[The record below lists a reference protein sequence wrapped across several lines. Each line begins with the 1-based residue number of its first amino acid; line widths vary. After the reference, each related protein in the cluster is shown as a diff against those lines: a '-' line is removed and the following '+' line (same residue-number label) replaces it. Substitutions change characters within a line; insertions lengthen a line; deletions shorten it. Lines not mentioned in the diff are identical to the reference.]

1 MNGHDLQPP
10 RWTARLATPGAALAM
25 ALAAA
30 CVIMLLPQA
39 WLVPL
44 RAAAATVLR
53 PGQRA
58 ASMVR
63 GQAEGLL
70 AEARRHWNTSRQLA
84 EVEREVERLRDENRR
99 LAGELT
105 TRAPPRP
112 DEGPTDSERLL
123 QAATVR
129 ARFLGVQARAF
140 LKRHELLDAGARQG
154 VEAGALVVEPSQA
167 VIDRGRDARLAPG
180 RLVLDGA
187 CVWGKVVEVGPLTS
201 VVLRTTEPGYRDVV
215 RLATHSSPGR
225 PPRLGPEGILEGTG
239 EPLARIRMVP
249 VSVPV
254 EVGDE
259 VYASGSE
266 GVLPAPL
273 RCGRVARAELPA
285 GATHWDLWMEPAV
298 GPRPPDEVAVLKIE
312 LNPLRVARGP

>member
-30 CVIMLLPQA
+30 CVFVFLPQA
-39 WLVPL
+39 WLAPL
-44 RAAAATVLR
+44 RAVAGSALR
-53 PGQRA
+53 PGQQA
-58 ASMVR
+58 AGFLR
-63 GQAEGLL
+63 GQADDLL
-70 AEARRHWNTSRQLA
+70 AEARRHWDTARQLA
-84 EVEREVERLRDENRR
+84 EVQREIERLRDENRR
-99 LAGELT
+99 LADELT
-105 TRAPPRP
+105 TRTPPRP

-123 QAATVR
+123 RAATVR

-140 LKRHELLDAGARQG
+140 LTRHELLDVGSRQG
-154 VEAGALVVEPSQA
+154 VEAGALVVEPSRA
-167 VIDRGRDARLAPG
+167 VIDRGSDARLAPG

-201 VVLRTTEPGYRDVV
+201 TILRTTEPGYRDVI
-215 RLATHSSPGR
+215 RLATRAAPGR

-239 EPLARIRMVP
+239 EPLARVRMVP
-249 VSVPV
+249 ASEPV

-259 VYASGSE
+259 VYTSGGE

-273 RCGRVARAELPA
+273 RCGRVVRVELPA
-285 GATHWDLWMEPAV
+285 GATHWDVWMEPAV

-312 LNPLRVARGP
+312 LNPLRVARSP